1 MNAEKMRSNIARVSE
16 LSLKYIGLTGEDIER
31 LHSMAEKVL
40 SKKDEIISGVMSSL
54 TSDPDA
60 VEVIRKTG
68 LEAERAIKLFE
79 LWLTKVFK
87 DQYDE
92 KHALSVFRI
101 GLAHVKSGV
110 DERLMINNMGAF
122 TREILKHINNVE
134 DALVVSKAL
143 FWNLSIMIYSYEYV
157 KNLVIEEAI
166 GTSEELMKRLI
177 SLFSERVY
185 KELLELL

>member
-1 MNAEKMRSNIARVSE
+1 MRDNVARVSE

-40 SKKDEIISGVMSSL
+40 SKKDEIISSVMSSL

-60 VEVIRKTG
+60 LEVIRKTG

-101 GLAHVKSGV
+101 GLTHVKSGV

-122 TREILKHINNVE
+122 VREILKYIDNVE
-134 DALVVSKAL
+134 DAVIVSKAL
-143 FWNLSIMIYSYEYV
+143 SWNLSIMIYSYEYV

-166 GTSEELMKRLI
+166 GTGEDLLNRLI

-185 KELLELL
+185 KELLGLF